1 VTSLGGSPELAAR
14 QVLTRALEHV
24 VGSTVNVSSS
34 DRPWDH
40 HVFGGFKSWFAD
52 WHCRL
57 VFFQEGN
64 ERNTAPFEGF
74 DPLAL
79 EHSEMSE
86 MH

>member
-1 VTSLGGSPELAAR
+1 MGPSGLWIQIMV
-14 QVLTRALEHV
+14 
-24 VGSTVNVSSS
+24 
-34 DRPWDH
+34 
-40 HVFGGFKSWFAD
+40 
-52 WHCRL
+52 CRL
-57 VFFQEGN
+57 ALPPCFIQEGN